1 MRSLGLG
8 ERVVVGPRRRDG
20 LPLEFTWRGRRHR
33 VREATAEQAGAR
45 PGLRCRTESGL
56 RCLLAHDPAR
66 GIWRLERIYSSGG

>member
-1 MRSLGLG
+1 MRSLDLG
-8 ERVVVGPRRRDG
+8 ERVVVGTRRRDG

-33 VREATAEQAGAR
+33 VREATAEPAGAR
-45 PGLRCRTESGL
+45 AGLRCRTESGL